1 MAFLYKSRKLMNF
14 GAKVHK
20 KIHIA
25 KFFLTF
31 FNFFLHFFNRWLED
45 GSKMAR
51 RALIF
56 QKPREASKMF
66 GACEA

>member
-1 MAFLYKSRKLMNF
+1 MNF

-31 FNFFLHFFNRWLED
+31 FNIFMLFFNRWLED
-45 GSKMAR
+45 DS
-51 RALIF
+51 
-56 QKPREASKMF
+56 
-66 GACEA
+66 

>member
-1 MAFLYKSRKLMNF
+1 MNF

-31 FNFFLHFFNRWLED
+31 LNIFMLFFNRWLED
-45 GSKMAR
+45 DS
-51 RALIF
+51 
-56 QKPREASKMF
+56 
-66 GACEA
+66 